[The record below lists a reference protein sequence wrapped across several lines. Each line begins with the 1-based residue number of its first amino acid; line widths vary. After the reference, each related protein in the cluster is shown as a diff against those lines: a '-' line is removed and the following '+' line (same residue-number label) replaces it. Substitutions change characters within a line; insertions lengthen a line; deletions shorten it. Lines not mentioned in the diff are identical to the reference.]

1 MEWARL
7 LAQELLLRN
16 EYLAAENWI
25 LRGQLKGRLRLSDG
39 ERATL
44 GKIGPRLCRK
54 AAWAARRGQRSW
66 RTRPTKRCTVRSSTS
81 WAPCIES
88 TYLSGVGKPDA
99 LAPMVHF
106 AAPPD
111 RSAGRAR
118 S

>member
-25 LRGQLKGRLRLSDG
+25 LRGHLKGRLRLSDG

-54 AAWAARRGQRSW
+54 ALGDMA
-66 RTRPTKRCTVRSSTS
+66 TS
-81 WAPCIES
+81 LWIP
-88 TYLSGVGKPDA
+88 YQGY
-99 LAPMVHF
+99 
-106 AAPPD
+106 
-111 RSAGRAR
+111 
-118 S
+118 